1 MNKQKP
7 TKKTAKNQTKN
18 APQNHTEVSAQMLP
32 GTSDSVML
40 HLSAGF
46 PNDRVCLVW
55 WLLWLQDEICGEYY
69 LATCKLVSVAAEF
82 PPRGTWWGQSW
93 VWFWGVGGSGPAC
106 RAKKGL
112 RGEGRGIAF
121 ISASGSFT

>member
-1 MNKQKP
+1 MNKQTP
-7 TKKTAKNQTKN
+7 QKKTAKKQTKN

-82 PPRGTWWGQSW
+82 PPLAPGGTKA
-93 VWFWGVGGSGPAC
+93 GSGFGVLEAAGQPAEQ
-106 RAKKGL
+106 K
-112 RGEGRGIAF
+112 RGFEGKGRGLL
-121 ISASGSFT
+121 S